1 MKNKKK
7 QRNKKYKQS
16 YKSERQD
23 YRQGGRVQKAKGGV
37 NTRSVEPDDVLD
49 KINKPSSDCL

>member
-1 MKNKKK
+1 MANKRKDRK
-7 QRNKKYKQS
+7 RS
-16 YKSERQD
+16 SVERQD

-49 KINKPSSDCL
+49 KINKPSFGCL